1 MFSKNT
7 KNTGREEVRM
17 RERGEDRGMDGGRR
31 EKTEY
36 YSKGFKIMRSSEH

>member
-1 MFSKNT
+1 M

-31 EKTEY
+31 EKTILFQ
-36 YSKGFKIMRSSEH
+36 GFQNYEIFRTLNN